1 MSDTRSLDPRSSAEV
16 KLSGSSGEVNVG
28 GGVYIGGDV
37 SVTATRRSPTGSVF
51 RTGHALI
58 VGVGADLPNTML
70 DALGLA
76 GILRDTER
84 CAYPSDHVHVLTGEE
99 ATRERILEGLDRLA
113 GAAGPRSSVLVYFSG
128 HGYRVT
134 TTIGPAYYLMP
145 YGYDVNQLY
154 KTAIS
159 GAEFTAKLRAI
170 PAQKLLVLLDCCHA
184 GGVGEAKA
192 AGLEMVKAPLPP
204 EALELLAE
212 GSGRVLIASSTEKEL
227 SYAGKP
233 YSAFTLALIEA
244 LCGAGVA
251 KQDGYVRVADLA
263 LHTREMV
270 PGRTGNKQHPV
281 LHFEQADN
289 FVVAFYAGGDTKPK
303 GLPFQE
309 EPQIEPEPGAWR
321 TMFDQR
327 GQTVHGS
334 QTNIVGD
341 VYGPVL
347 SGQFGD
353 RITITG
359 DGNVVGQG
367 SSSRVIKHT
376 GSGDQVLGDKVGGDK
391 ITVGN
396 IQGTGIAI
404 GRGAQ
409 AHVQQGIS
417 AAELDK
423 LFAPLVDLARD
434 LPPDQ
439 REPAEQKILELKRE
453 AARGKN
459 ADDSRLAHLI
469 DRLVDLVPA
478 AVSTV
483 ASMFATP
490 ILGGLVGPVTKFV
503 LDKLRGD
510 QS

>member
-1 MSDTRSLDPRSSAEV
+1 MNDAFV
-16 KLSGSSGEVNVG
+16 Q
-28 GGVYIGGDV
+28 
-37 SVTATRRSPTGSVF
+37 
-51 RTGHALI
+51 GHALLI
-58 VGVGADLPNTML
+58 GVGVDLPNTVD
-70 DALGLA
+70 DAVGMA
-76 GILRDTER
+76 NILMDRER
-84 CAYPSDHVHVLTGEE
+84 CAYPGEQVHVLTSGE
-99 ATRERILEGLDRLA
+99 ATRQDVLAGLDALA
-113 GAAGPRSSVLVYFSG
+113 QSTTPESTALVYFSG
-128 HGYRVT
+128 HGYQVT
-134 TTIGPAYYLMP
+134 TTTGPAYYLMP

-204 EALELLAE
+204 EALELFAE

-303 GLPFQE
+303 GLPFKE

-321 TMFDQR
+321 VMFDQR

-334 QTNIVGD
+334 RSSILGD
-341 VYGPVL
+341 VHGPVL
-347 SGQFGD
+347 SGQFGGPVTVGGGEAVD
-353 RITITG
+353 LRGSQGVIYQPSGSVEQQFGNRISITG
-359 DGNVVGQG
+359 DGNVIGDHSRSTVVKRTTQG
-367 SSSRVIKHT
+367 ASLEEFSRLIAELK
-376 GSGDQVLGDKVGGDK
+376 SELAQGGLDEDTAAAVEADVR
-391 ITVGN
+391 TVEE
-396 IQGTGIAI
+396 QAAKPQP
-404 GRGAQ
+404 RGAIIVSKLKSITEMLTAVAGTAAAAGKLLPLAQ
-409 AHVQQGIS
+409 K
-417 AAELDK
+417 AAEWAGQ
-423 LFAPLVDLARD
+423 LFR
-434 LPPDQ
+434 
-439 REPAEQKILELKRE
+439 
-453 AARGKN
+453 
-459 ADDSRLAHLI
+459 
-469 DRLVDLVPA
+469 
-478 AVSTV
+478 
-483 ASMFATP
+483 
-490 ILGGLVGPVTKFV
+490 
-503 LDKLRGD
+503 
-510 QS
+510 